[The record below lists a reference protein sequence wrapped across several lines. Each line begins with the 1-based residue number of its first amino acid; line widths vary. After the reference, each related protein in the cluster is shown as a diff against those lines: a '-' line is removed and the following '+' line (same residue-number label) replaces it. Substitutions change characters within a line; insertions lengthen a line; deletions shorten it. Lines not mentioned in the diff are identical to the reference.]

1 MKQTKMRRGEKMTLQ
16 KLAKLAGVSVSTVSK
31 AFSDSREISV
41 ETKEQILSLAK
52 RHGCFEK
59 YYKGKFG
66 KQLVAVICPEIRGE
80 FYADFAADLN
90 DKIEARGGM
99 MMLSVSG
106 FSAEREEDLIRYYG
120 SFGHA
125 DGIIFVSG
133 SLRLKTEPNIPV
145 VQIGGKYKTEKA
157 DYIDIDIAS
166 GIDQAVEYLKANGH
180 RKIGYIG
187 ETLTAS
193 KHRLFC
199 EAMRKNA
206 LRLEEAYMVNS
217 KMRFQM
223 AGFDAMKQLM
233 EQKDRPTAV
242 IAAYDYMAMGALRY
256 TQEAGLSIPKDV
268 SVIGMN
274 NVSAAAY
281 LDVPLTTI
289 VSHPEELCE
298 TAVDLIFKKMDNQFY
313 FARQDITL
321 KSRLIVRDS
330 VANLNGSSEP
340 SRFCCF

>member
-1 MKQTKMRRGEKMTLQ
+1 
-16 KLAKLAGVSVSTVSK
+16 
-31 AFSDSREISV
+31 
-41 ETKEQILSLAK
+41 
-52 RHGCFEK
+52 
-59 YYKGKFG
+59 
-66 KQLVAVICPEIRGE
+66 
-80 FYADFAADLN
+80 
-90 DKIEARGGM
+90 
-99 MMLSVSG
+99 
-106 FSAEREEDLIRYYG
+106 
-120 SFGHA
+120 
-125 DGIIFVSG
+125 
-133 SLRLKTEPNIPV
+133 
-145 VQIGGKYKTEKA
+145 
-157 DYIDIDIAS
+157 
-166 GIDQAVEYLKANGH
+166 
-180 RKIGYIG
+180 
-187 ETLTAS
+187 
-193 KHRLFC
+193 
-199 EAMRKNA
+199 
-206 LRLEEAYMVNS
+206 MVNS

-268 SVIGMN
+268 SVIGLN

-330 VANLNGSSEP
+330 VANLTGSSEP